1 MNSWSEW
8 PSRTPFSGM
17 MEKAVSLSGW
27 HLMLSELCVSPGIR
41 GCRLGFM
48 ICQWKASSTCL
59 WEQELLW
66 AVDPRPRLGP

>member
-1 MNSWSEW
+1 MNSWSVW
-8 PSRTPFSGM
+8 GYRSPLSGA

-27 HLMLSELCVSPGIR
+27 HLMLSMLKVSPGIR

-59 WEQELLW
+59 
-66 AVDPRPRLGP
+66 